1 MTLTVP
7 EAARRV
13 GRNPETIRRWIRAGK
28 LPSRKV
34 GTQHLIEED
43 DLIDTTRVVRAGPLT
58 ALDADRTLDDQSLL
72 RALHQ
77 GREER
82 DHQIRE
88 AWAPYLPASTDRR
101 AVTIDPWQST
111 IVGRIVRLVDP
122 ARIVLFGSR
131 ARGGARADSDY
142 DLLVVVDAVA
152 NRRAMRI
159 AIRRSFADLP
169 VAADVVVSTVEET
182 DGRIAGRPAGV
193 VYWALQEGRVIYH
206 RGNAA

>member
-28 LPSRKV
+28 LPSHKV
-34 GTQHLIEED
+34 GTQHVIDED
-43 DLIDTTRVVRAGPLT
+43 DLAGAVDAVAAGPQEAVSPYLSA
-58 ALDADRTLDDQSLL
+58 ALDR
-72 RALHQ
+72 
-77 GREER
+77 
-82 DHQIRE
+82 
-88 AWAPYLPASTDRR
+88 P
-101 AVTIDPWQST
+101 AVTTDPWQST

-122 ARIVLFGSR
+122 VRIVLFGSR
-131 ARGGARADSDY
+131 ARGSARADSDY
-142 DLLVVVDAVA
+142 DLLVVVDAVT

-159 AIRRSFADLP
+159 AIRRSFEDLP
-169 VAADVVVSTVEET
+169 VAADVVVATAEET
-182 DGRIAGRPAGV
+182 DGRIPGRPAGV